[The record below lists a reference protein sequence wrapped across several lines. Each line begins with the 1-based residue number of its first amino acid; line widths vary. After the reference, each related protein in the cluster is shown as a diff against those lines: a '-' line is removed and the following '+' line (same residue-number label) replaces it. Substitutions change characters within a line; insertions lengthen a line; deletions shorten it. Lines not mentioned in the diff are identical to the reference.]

1 MAYSG
6 PTMQR
11 VSSSLNTSASGA
23 YQADFS
29 RFKEDLAG
37 VLKSKLGIDMGGS
50 RLYQKPYPPEFDFIS
65 YPVGWRIPEFVK
77 FNGEDS
83 RTTWE
88 HVSQYVLQLGEAGLN
103 DALRVRLF
111 SLSLTGTAFSWF
123 SSLAPGSI
131 LNWNQLERK
140 FHDHFY
146 SGEAEVRLLD
156 LTSIKQTRDETVL
169 DYFQRFKALKNRCFN
184 SSLSEKDLADLAFN
198 GLRSYLKEKLEGF
211 DYITVNHLQMR
222 AIGTEF
228 KYKNLKDTFKPHR
241 SNTHVLDPDSDGS
254 DDDSKEV
261 YAAEFVWPSKAKP
274 SSVPSL
280 KPIQKNRQE
289 EPKFTFDVSKC
300 DRIFDELLK
309 NGNIRLSHAI
319 PSPDELKRHAYC
331 KWHNSTS
338 HATNDCNVF
347 HR

>member
-1 MAYSG
+1 M
-6 PTMQR
+6 
-11 VSSSLNTSASGA
+11 
-23 YQADFS
+23 
-29 RFKEDLAG
+29 
-37 VLKSKLGIDMGGS
+37 
-50 RLYQKPYPPEFDFIS
+50 
-65 YPVGWRIPEFVK
+65 
-77 FNGEDS
+77 
-83 RTTWE
+83 
-88 HVSQYVLQLGEAGLN
+88 GEAGLN
-103 DALRVRLF
+103 DALRVHLF
-111 SLSLTGTAFSWF
+111 SLSLIGTAFSWF

-261 YAAEFVWPSKAKP
+261 YAAEFVWPSKAIP
-274 SSVPSL
+274 GSVPSL

-289 EPKFTFDVSKC
+289 ELKFTFDVSKC
-300 DRIFDELLK
+300 DQIFDELLK
-309 NGNIRLSHAI
+309 NCNIRLSLYHLPRSLNDI
-319 PSPDELKRHAYC
+319 HIVSGITLHLMLLMIVMFSVDRYNRPLMKYDWYFLRC
-331 KWHNSTS
+331 KLTKFISLFIRWN
-338 HATNDCNVF
+338 
-347 HR
+347 